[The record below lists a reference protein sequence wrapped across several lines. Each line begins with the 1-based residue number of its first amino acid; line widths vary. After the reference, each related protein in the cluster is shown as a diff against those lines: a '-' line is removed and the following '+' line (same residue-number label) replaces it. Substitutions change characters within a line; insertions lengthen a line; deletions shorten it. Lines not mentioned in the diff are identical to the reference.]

1 MNKLPISPNNNLGNT
16 SNLNTSILDY
26 ALTLEKGLYCVNLN
40 GGAYTANDLPSS
52 EYAYLSAVIS
62 VRHKKTS
69 VFVMLLGGSEKTP
82 ISINS
87 LNNKVWT
94 GWVQYTTKADLSALW
109 PVNAGTEIVA
119 GTDMKTITAPGYY
132 YCVNNN
138 TAGSLKN
145 CPLTEAFTL
154 VVYRAAGGMGNNT
167 FYIAQEYTSY
177 ICNKRIIQTYNKDS
191 GNWTTHEIQ
200 FKS

>member
-1 MNKLPISPNNNLGNT
+1 MQYVHYAGNPFDFNSYNEKTGFHRITDKLSYKNAPNGM
-16 SNLNTSILDY
+16 SLDY
-26 ALTLEKGLYCVNLN
+26 ANIEVIRGAESDTLAMVIYPYNSSTVWYRSSNN
-40 GGAYTANDLPSS
+40 ANW
-52 EYAYLSAVIS
+52 ASA
-62 VRHKKTS
+62 TWNQ
-69 VFVMLLGGSEKTP
+69 FA
-82 ISINS
+82 
-87 LNNKVWT
+87 
-94 GWVQYTTKADLSALW
+94 TKSDLSALW